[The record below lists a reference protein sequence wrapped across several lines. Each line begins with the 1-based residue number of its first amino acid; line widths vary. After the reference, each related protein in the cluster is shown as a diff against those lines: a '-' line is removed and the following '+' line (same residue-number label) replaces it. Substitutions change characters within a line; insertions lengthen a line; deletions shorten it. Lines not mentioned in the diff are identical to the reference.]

1 MKKKIIIIIGI
12 LVAVL
17 LAIVCFIVFGI
28 KGGSDKNLDIL
39 SVSNKEEL
47 QEYVS
52 NNKIESYGFDEDVAY
67 IRDIKIFDKTA
78 DIEFLM
84 TDDVVDEIDVYFTL
98 FQIGMDEEY
107 ENDTD
112 VSDDTVEYQFTDKDK
127 EQINKSFEIIKTSF
141 GDYLGCS
148 FEKYDVIPIEN
159 SESLE
164 NNEENFYAGKFL
176 KEYSVRDK
184 DGVLWIMR
192 FEASYGSATTVI
204 YKLVDESGFDN
215 FIPSIDLTK

>member
-12 LVAVL
+12 LVAIL

-28 KGGSDKNLDIL
+28 KGGSDKNLDIF

-192 FEASYGSATTVI
+192 FEASYGSATMVI